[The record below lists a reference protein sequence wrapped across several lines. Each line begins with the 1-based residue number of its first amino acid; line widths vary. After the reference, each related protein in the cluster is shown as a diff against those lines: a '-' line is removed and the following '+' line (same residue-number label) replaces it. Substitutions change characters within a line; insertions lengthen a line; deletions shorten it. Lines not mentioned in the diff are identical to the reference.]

1 MTDAKLKSLAERIE
15 NLMDERDGI
24 QSDIRDIYTEA
35 KGVGYVPKV
44 LRKAITRKRMD
55 VSKRDEEDAIL
66 DLYESALSPAMR
78 KVVAMAKAGAKS
90 REIEQATGVDH
101 ATVARSVALNKKSAT
116 DTEHTLTRLN
126 NAGEGLRV
134 AEGSSRTPRDDG
146 SDEHST
152 APTVSPTGSAHEGDD
167 DGLDATA
174 AGGGPTGD
182 ALQPGAARSGR
193 RCEGGGEDRGVH
205 HGRAH
210 EGEGCGSAEG
220 GSGPCGR
227 EEQAQPT
234 VSVGA
239 VGSPQGDRVAPPDS
253 YDPGPLP
260 IFLRRG

>member
-55 VSKRDEEDAIL
+55 ASKRDEEDAIL

-134 AEGSSRTPRDDG
+134 AEGSSRTPRG
-146 SDEHST
+146 ETSDEHST
-152 APTVSPTGSAHEGDD
+152 LSTEANDGEDVRGGRPDDAVVPGAPAGEPARRLHADD
-167 DGLDATA
+167 AGAGACADAA
-174 AGGGPTGD
+174 AGNEGAGLSGD
-182 ALQPGAARSGR
+182 AACEESGR
-193 RCEGGGEDRGVH
+193 ATGH
-205 HGRAH
+205 
-210 EGEGCGSAEG
+210 
-220 GSGPCGR
+220 
-227 EEQAQPT
+227 EEQAPLT
-234 VSVGA
+234 VTVGA
-239 VGSPQGDRVAPPDS
+239 VAGPSAAPRVAPPDS